1 MSSTTGATGASVQE
15 SIRAQIGTSAIDK
28 IIGQPTTTSVN
39 NLKEQIAKIA
49 ASVKTTKWGGRH
61 GYLPLVLDDTEW
73 RTASG
78 YGATLPNGEPNNTD
92 RLTRPPLVP
101 VGLTNTMTITARHA
115 ITSKDDHDQA
125 DFWTQEAVDSII
137 VDRIVTEIIDAP
149 YVEELEEDYVG
160 YANQTIKT
168 VLVHLKSTWCTVTT
182 LEKKQAAEQFQIKW
196 NGTTHITKYAR
207 QLDKQQK
214 LCRDIGVPAH
224 DNQKIQIYVEQM
236 YACEMFDD
244 KEMTEWEDK
253 VNADKTWAIAK
264 RYFERLYRSKAK
276 YSEERAAR
284 AGGYDSANSLADK
297 TRAAMQQNKT
307 PSIGT
312 TYPTSFMPPASV
324 MTDTISPADQK
335 TYIEYTNSLEG
346 ALEEAKEHVAAVTTD
361 RDRMME
367 KINEQQKVMMEQQ
380 KQFMQMMMNAG
391 MGRATA
397 TEGNGE
403 GRRKPE
409 DTNIGRGNPG
419 KLVPPRKCGVCGKDG
434 VRHKDEDCWENE
446 ANADKRPKWWKRKE

>member
-1 MSSTTGATGASVQE
+1 MSSTTGTTGASVQE

-61 GYLPLVLDDTEW
+61 RYLPLVLDDTEW
-73 RTASG
+73 QAASSFG
-78 YGATLPNGEPNNTD
+78 DTLPSGAPNNTH

-101 VGLTNTMTITARHA
+101 AGLANNMTITARHA
-115 ITSKDDHDQA
+115 ITSKHERDKA
-125 DFWTQEAVDSII
+125 EFWTQEAVDSII

-168 VLVHLKSTWCTVTT
+168 VLAHLKTTWCTVTT

-207 QLDKQQK
+207 QLDKHQK

-253 VNADKTWAIAK
+253 VTADKTWAIAK
-264 RYFERLYRSKAK
+264 AYFEKLYRSKAK

-284 AGGYDSANSLADK
+284 AGGFTSANSLTDR
-297 TRAAMQQNKT
+297 TRAIIQQHNP
-307 PSIGT
+307 PSIGAA
-312 TYPTSFMPPASV
+312 YPTSVTPPASV
-324 MTDTISPADQK
+324 LSDTISPTDHK
-335 TYIEYTNSLEG
+335 TYSEYTNSLEG
-346 ALEEAKEHVAAVTTD
+346 ALEEAREHMAAITTD

-367 KINEQQKVMMEQQ
+367 KINEQQKLMMEQQ
-380 KQFMQMMMNAG
+380 QQFMQMMINAG

-397 TEGNGE
+397 TEGHNTGTTTPDNT
-403 GRRKPE
+403 K
-409 DTNIGRGNPG
+409 TGRGKPG
-419 KLVPPRKCGVCGKDG
+419 KLVPARKCGVCGKDG
-434 VRHKDEDCWENE
+434 VRHRDEDCWEHE
-446 ANADKRPKWWKRKE
+446 ANADNRPKWWKRKE